1 MEFKFLKTDY
11 KFLKMKNNLIKRFLE
26 IHYFGQKI
34 GRIYFVNKGTVSII
48 FAEVFFISLGLF
60 GGIMIA
66 IGIRSPL
73 ITTILAV
80 TPAYIIANII
90 EKKLLNRIDFEIL
103 ELSYQKSSRIKRIL
117 YFVLSVLMLISS
129 LALML
134 LIIKILATIRY

>member
-1 MEFKFLKTDY
+1 MEFNFLKTDY

-34 GRIYFVNKGTVSII
+34 GSIYFVNDGTVRII
-48 FAEVFFISLGLF
+48 FTEIFFILEGLF
-60 GGIMIA
+60 LGIIIV

-73 ITTILAV
+73 IAAIMAV
-80 TPAYIIANII
+80 TPAYIISNII
-90 EKKLLNRIDFEIL
+90 EKKLLNRIDFKLL

-117 YFVLSVLMLISS
+117 YFVLSVLVFISS

>member
-1 MEFKFLKTDY
+1 MVY
-11 KFLKMKNNLIKRFLE
+11 KFLNMKNNLINRFLE

-34 GRIYFVNKGTVSII
+34 GRIYFVNKGTVRII
-48 FAEVFFISLGLF
+48 FSEIFFILGGLF
-60 GGIMIA
+60 LGIIIV
-66 IGIRSPL
+66 IGIRGPL
-73 ITTILAV
+73 IAAIMAV

-90 EKKLLNRIDFEIL
+90 EKKLLNRIDFKLL
-103 ELSYQKSSRIKRIL
+103 ELSYKKSSRIKRIL